1 MVIINDALSKFYM
14 MSGSKMESL
23 GSICRIIPYLFA
35 LVYSIDK
42 IRFNEL
48 SKRPQTD
55 YKQKVFVHL
64 HEWNSDKV

>member
-1 MVIINDALSKFYM
+1 
-14 MSGSKMESL
+14 MESL

-35 LVYSIDK
+35 LVYSMDK